1 VPLAS
6 HRRASCPADVWDGD
20 KVMHDLAG
28 PCINARRRGKLGGMK
43 EVIAVVR
50 PFLAE
55 KVLEALRL
63 APIEACTVREVKGFG
78 RQKSYLDQYGDSE
91 YSLAFLPKVE
101 IQLWVED
108 ARVEEVVGRI
118 ATAARTGRMGDGKI
132 FVMPATERAP
142 GFDPASS

>member
-1 VPLAS
+1 MWSTGCGTL
-6 HRRASCPADVWDGD
+6 
-20 KVMHDLAG
+20 L
-28 PCINARRRGKLGGMK
+28 LMK
-43 EVIAVVR
+43 EVIAIVR

-101 IQLWVED
+101 IQLWVD
-108 ARVEEVVGRI
+108 DGRVDEVIDRI
-118 ATAARTGRMGDGKI
+118 TAAARTGRMGDGKI
-132 FVMPATERAP
+132 FIMPAAERLAVLDLALGP
-142 GFDPASS
+142 TPNHKQV